1 MVLPK
6 CLIKRC
12 LQSRLFAEGTI
23 WVPAGKKQPDLT
35 GMLFCIY
42 KIRRGKKSTNNI
54 HRTSKPKFIPPYR
67 EETSI
72 RTRSKNEEIS
82 CVNGTIVALDGCVCA

>member
-42 KIRRGKKSTNNI
+42 KIRRGKKSTTTIIAHKKPNLSHRIWENN
-54 HRTSKPKFIPPYR
+54 HHNKELK
-67 EETSI
+67 
-72 RTRSKNEEIS
+72 
-82 CVNGTIVALDGCVCA
+82 

>member
-23 WVPAGKKQPDLT
+23 WVPASKKQPDLT
-35 GMLFCIY
+35 GMLFLNIRYGEGKINKQHSSHIKTKIY
-42 KIRRGKKSTNNI
+42 
-54 HRTSKPKFIPPYR
+54 PA
-67 EETSI
+67 
-72 RTRSKNEEIS
+72 
-82 CVNGTIVALDGCVCA
+82 V